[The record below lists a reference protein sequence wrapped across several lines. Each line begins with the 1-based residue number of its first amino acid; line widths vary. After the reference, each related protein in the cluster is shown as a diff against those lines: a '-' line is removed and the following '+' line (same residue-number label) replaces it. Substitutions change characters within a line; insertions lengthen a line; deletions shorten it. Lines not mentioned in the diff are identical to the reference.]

1 MKKLSFGLTIVV
13 PCLNEE
19 KHIKKT
25 INNIFLGL
33 NKTKLKY
40 EIFIVDDG
48 STDLTYKVA
57 KQIKKKNSI
66 IKILRNSKN
75 LGMGKSLKS
84 CSLRAKYN
92 HILLIPGDNS
102 FTKKSIYNYGKSVG
116 KNDFIIGQRVNYF
129 SIVSLFR
136 KITFLSMKILAFI
149 LTGKLLKE
157 VNGSVIYPTDIIIS
171 YDLKSDRYNFSIDL
185 LNLMF
190 LHNLKYEYVK
200 VFISKSTIYNTNA
213 GTFKNIFSILLTFLK
228 LFILNLKVKLGF
240 SKF

>member
-1 MKKLSFGLTIVV
+1 M
-13 PCLNEE
+13 
-19 KHIKKT
+19 
-25 INNIFLGL
+25 
-33 NKTKLKY
+33 
-40 EIFIVDDG
+40 
-48 STDLTYKVA
+48 
-57 KQIKKKNSI
+57 
-66 IKILRNSKN
+66 
-75 LGMGKSLKS
+75 
-84 CSLRAKYN
+84 
-92 HILLIPGDNS
+92 
-102 FTKKSIYNYGKSVG
+102 
-116 KNDFIIGQRVNYF
+116 
-129 SIVSLFR
+129 VSLFR